1 MIKYFVAN
9 LTQRAGDVETAVRLA
24 KEMRDN
30 DIRAYFN
37 HNQTDIA
44 IEPMLII
51 LNQQVDVLT
60 QVPPPSQQRS
70 VEQRREYERLH
81 KEVTGLAKET
91 EDLILLIQGENSEKL
106 IDIYALYSFFSI
118 HQNKQDEAI
127 IYQKKANRLALEA
140 FGELSQQYLMRLQ
153 ENV

>member
-1 MIKYFVAN
+1 MEEDPIVLIEQFHEKLRQCETPNSGIKTDSYIGLMIKYFVAN

-51 LNQQVDVLT
+51 LN
-60 QVPPPSQQRS
+60 
-70 VEQRREYERLH
+70 
-81 KEVTGLAKET
+81 
-91 EDLILLIQGENSEKL
+91 
-106 IDIYALYSFFSI
+106 
-118 HQNKQDEAI
+118 
-127 IYQKKANRLALEA
+127 
-140 FGELSQQYLMRLQ
+140 
-153 ENV
+153 

>member
-60 QVPPPSQQRS
+60 QVPPPSQQQS
-70 VEQRREYERLH
+70 VEQRREY
-81 KEVTGLAKET
+81 
-91 EDLILLIQGENSEKL
+91 
-106 IDIYALYSFFSI
+106 
-118 HQNKQDEAI
+118 
-127 IYQKKANRLALEA
+127 
-140 FGELSQQYLMRLQ
+140 
-153 ENV
+153 